1 MEIKQS
7 QFRCR
12 LLSTKNRW
20 NYTYDQTVD
29 AHKMKVFTKHF
40 YAFHFAVFFRN
51 LHICSMR
58 LYAGSNCNEYLAQET
73 KVYVSNAVHIT
84 SFQHNDVC
92 FEYRID

>member
-40 YAFHFAVFFRN
+40 YAFHFAVFFFE
-51 LHICSMR
+51 ICTFVACDYTQDPTAMNIWHKRRKSM
-58 LYAGSNCNEYLAQET
+58 
-73 KVYVSNAVHIT
+73 
-84 SFQHNDVC
+84 
-92 FEYRID
+92 